1 MTDPNVT
8 PNSSIHI
15 AGITTDALAP
25 INQAAGQSNGTTT
38 PGQELMR
45 RLHRDATGDGGVE
58 AGDAKRKAGQ
68 APPAY
73 AQELARLC
81 DLGHPLAQWAA
92 RYMVI
97 KVCGRRPNTVAAKAR
112 DLATF
117 IRWFVD
123 THGHGDIGRWIES
136 DTRYYLDHL
145 SHQGKKPASI
155 NRALYTIAHFARWVH
170 AQAGAVFAR
179 CGLPVQDVEARH
191 VEEAACKKLGADE
204 LRAVFAAA
212 RAAIDA
218 APGSGPKS
226 RQRPR
231 RNLALL
237 AALYYTGVRISEA
250 LNLKRYQYDGTSFFD
265 VQCKGRRTRKVVLH
279 PECARLIDYYIED
292 ERVWDADSDAY
303 GDERTNGRPAVA
315 IESLPDAARPLF
327 MARGGAPMDRRAAG
341 RMLAKL
347 GQAAGQGD
355 AGEGPDAGAIALHPH
370 RLRHT
375 FGARY
380 REACGSDTETAA
392 ALGHAGLG
400 YVGRYVR
407 QSDRERMA
415 VLNDALDLGESD

>member
-1 MTDPNVT
+1 MTDSNVT
-8 PNSSIHI
+8 PNFLVQ
-15 AGITTDALAP
+15 ITNVTTNALAK
-25 INQAAGQSNGTTT
+25 NCQSGGDTT

-45 RLHRDATGDGGVE
+45 RLHRDAGGAGTGARG
-58 AGDAKRKAGQ
+58 AKRGQGQ

-117 IRWFVD
+117 IKWFVD
-123 THGHGDIGRWIES
+123 THSHGDISRWIES

-145 SHQGKKPASI
+145 SRQGKKPTSI

-191 VEEAACKKLGADE
+191 VEEAACKKLRAGE

-218 APGSGPKS
+218 APSSGPKS

-237 AALYYTGVRISEA
+237 AVLYYTGVRISEA
-250 LNLKRYQYDGTSFFD
+250 LSLQRYQYDGTCFFD
-265 VQCKGRRTRKVVLH
+265 VQCKGRRTRKVALH
-279 PECARLIDYYIED
+279 PECARLIDDYIER
-292 ERVWDADSDAY
+292 ERVWDADANADTR
-303 GDERTNGRPAVA
+303 GDGCDDDHSTLAV
-315 IESLPDAARPLF
+315 EPLSDAARPLF
-327 MARGGAPMDRRAAG
+327 MARGSAPMDRRAAS
-341 RMLAKL
+341 RMLEKL
-347 GQAAGQGD
+347 GLAAGQGD
-355 AGEGPDAGAIALHPH
+355 ADESPSDGAIALHPH

-380 REACGSDTETAA
+380 REASGSDTETAA

-407 QSDRERMA
+407 QSENERMA
-415 VLNDALDLGESD
+415 VLNQALSLDDSAL